1 MMKKVL
7 ILILI
12 CSYSILAQQ
21 IKSWQNHTNMMQI
34 NDFDFKDG
42 MVWTATNG
50 GVFNYTEFDNSYQ
63 TITKSEGLASHT
75 ITSIAIDTENKIWIG
90 TSEGYINVYDPSSN
104 VMNTILEIYK
114 TDKSNKRINDI
125 QINGDTVFVSTE
137 FGLSLINTK
146 DLSFYDSILKFGN
159 FPTETPVE
167 NIFINEKLYVVTRA
181 GVAVNKEG
189 SFNLI
194 APEAWDNIDLGSDI
208 PANRIFRLTRY
219 KNQLHAA
226 TDRGVIKEH
235 NGVWQIFLYNNFE
248 VVDLL
253 VKDEALYS
261 LLGNTVHKYEDTDE
275 VILGLANNQ
284 FTKFSIAEDITY
296 IGSNKGLIRFDQLD
310 TLKLLPNSPGTN
322 AFLSITV
329 DYEGNLWGG
338 TGKDVSG
345 LGVVK
350 FDKST
355 WSVANIINTPEFKTN
370 SFHKVSSSNNAVYLS
385 NWGRGFAKNKDGVYT
400 NYDASNTNMTGIPSS
415 NGFLAINEIREDSEG
430 NAWILNYWSAA
441 AEPLSVLTTEDEIIN
456 YQLSNPL
463 SPQIV
468 NFENLVVDQYDTK
481 WISGDLSGDVP
492 TEGLY
497 YFNENGTLKNTSDDL
512 WGRITESNGLRN
524 RDVKALAIDHF
535 GELIIGTSVGVDVI
549 PNPSNP
555 QSIRGDQYFAIRQQ
569 TINCVEVDPINQ
581 KWFGTEKGIFLMSS
595 DGSSLLANYT
605 KSNSPLPSDN
615 INTIAIDKMSGVVYV
630 GTDFGVTAISTL
642 FIEPNKD
649 FSNLYVYPN
658 PIALTSS
665 SDHNIII
672 DGLVEDSE
680 IKILDV
686 SGNLINEF
694 RSIGGKTT
702 NWNCRDFDGELISS
716 GIYIVVAF
724 DSEVNEIGHA
734 KFAVLR
740 K

>member
-1 MMKKVL
+1 MKKVL
-7 ILILI
+7 ILMLI
-12 CSYSILAQQ
+12 CGYSILAQQ
-21 IKSWQNHTNMMQI
+21 IKSWQNHTNMVQI
-34 NDFDFKDG
+34 NDFDIKDG
-42 MVWTATNG
+42 IVWTATNG

-75 ITSIAIDTENKIWIG
+75 ITSIAIDTESKIWIG
-90 TSEGYINVYDPSSN
+90 TSEGYINVYDPFSN

-125 QINGDTVFVSTE
+125 QISGDTVFVSTE
-137 FGLSLINTK
+137 FGLSLINSK

-167 NIFINEKLYVVTRA
+167 NIFIDERLYVVTRA
-181 GVAVNKEG
+181 GVAINKEG

-208 PANRIFRLTRY
+208 PANRIFRLSKY

-226 TDRGVIKEH
+226 TDRGVIKEN
-235 NGVWQIFLYNNFE
+235 NGEWQIFLYNNFE

-261 LLGNTVHKYEDTDE
+261 LLRNTIHKYENNDD
-275 VILGLANNQ
+275 VILGIANIQ
-284 FTKFSIAEDITY
+284 FSKFSIAEDITY
-296 IGSNKGLIRFDQLD
+296 IGSDKGLIRFDQLD
-310 TLKLLPNSPGTN
+310 TLKLLPNSPETN

-329 DYEGNLWGG
+329 DYEGKLWAG

-345 LGVVK
+345 IGALK
-350 FDKST
+350 FDKNT
-355 WSVANIINTPEFKTN
+355 WSIANIINTPEFKTN

-385 NWGRGFAKNKDGVYT
+385 NWGRGFAKYEDGVYT
-400 NYDASNTNMTGIPSS
+400 NYDATNTNMTGVPSS
-415 NGFLAINEIREDSEG
+415 NNFLVINEIREDSEG

-441 AEPLSVLTTEDEIIN
+441 AEPLSVLTTEGEIIN

-463 SPQIV
+463 STQIV
-468 NFENLVVDQYDTK
+468 NFENLVIDQFNTK

-497 YFNENGTLKNTSDDL
+497 YFNENGTLTNTSDDI
-512 WGRITESNGLRN
+512 WGRITVSNGLRN
-524 RDVKALAIDHF
+524 RDVKALAIDQF

-549 PNPSNP
+549 LDPSNP

-569 TINCVEVDPINQ
+569 TINCIEVDPINQ

-615 INTIAIDKMSGVVYV
+615 INTIAIDKLSGVVYV

-665 SDHNIII
+665 SDHNIFI

-702 NWNCRDFDGELISS
+702 NWNCRDFEGKLISS
-716 GIYIVVAF
+716 GVYIVVAF